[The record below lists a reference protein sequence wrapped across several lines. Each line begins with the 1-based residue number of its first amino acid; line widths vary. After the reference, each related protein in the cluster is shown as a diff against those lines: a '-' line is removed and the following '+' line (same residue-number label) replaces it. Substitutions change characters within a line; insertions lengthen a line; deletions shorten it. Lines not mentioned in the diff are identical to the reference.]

1 MADDNATPMT
11 DGDITPPPATT
22 EFEPA
27 APLKNTGVEFDAD
40 DTAAGSKADQARQA
54 FKDYSAKYG
63 AQAND
68 KIRAFAD
75 TGKDKASGALDQ
87 LSQLLTDAASQ
98 VDDKL
103 GAQYGE
109 YARTAASTVSGFAE
123 QVKGKDVDAL
133 IDEARGYI
141 RKSPAVAVGI
151 AAALGFVVAR
161 LAQSG
166 LDDNK
171 A

>member
-1 MADDNATPMT
+1 
-11 DGDITPPPATT
+11 
-22 EFEPA
+22 
-27 APLKNTGVEFDAD
+27 
-40 DTAAGSKADQARQA
+40 
-54 FKDYSAKYG
+54 
-63 AQAND
+63 
-68 KIRAFAD
+68 AD

-87 LSQLLTDAASQ
+87 LSQLLTDAAGQ

-151 AAALGFVVAR
+151 AAA
-161 LAQSG
+161 
-166 LDDNK
+166 
-171 A
+171 